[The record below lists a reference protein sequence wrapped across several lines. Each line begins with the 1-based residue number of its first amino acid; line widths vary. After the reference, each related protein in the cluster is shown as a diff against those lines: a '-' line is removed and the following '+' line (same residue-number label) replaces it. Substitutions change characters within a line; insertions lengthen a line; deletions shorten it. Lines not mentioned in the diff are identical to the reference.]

1 MMLLLILTMP
11 INGVAAQSGCD
22 QLIADDAGVFG
33 GNISEVQSALNDLA
47 RYAEVRVI
55 TIQSY
60 GNSTLDAYVD
70 GIRQQCPSWQA
81 TDGGFKNNLI
91 VFAISYDDQDTG
103 IFYGNQ
109 WADPL
114 DSNWTRIVSDYMNPR
129 FGDGDFSGGFVAGI
143 NEVNRLID
151 LKIHPPAQAPVQS
164 GPVVITQQEATDYSG
179 FYRFLIIAAILIAL
193 GALIYFGAIWYNQ
206 WAKENEKRKRA
217 QQRAKLRKQALTSGI
232 AEWRASVEAV
242 ETDIL
247 GLSEAVD
254 ETVTNRLTSMVR
266 EAQVVFEKML
276 RRYNGLDSSAGDPD
290 TDGLTAG
297 QYDAMETAYAE
308 VLALLQEAQEEL
320 AEAVTEH
327 AKVQESSDKAPEA
340 LQQAEN
346 AMKAALR
353 AVEEMTAQEFIIPT
367 DILAPAERLL
377 ALARKASENKR
388 PDLTYQRATEAAD
401 LAKEVTQQ
409 VRALPSRH
417 EAVAAFA
424 KSLPALIEKL
434 KARVTDGR
442 KLFDEMDDV
451 YPEDALEPI
460 AKNGSEAEKRVRAL
474 EDMLDD
480 LLEFIEKQHY
490 EKAEA
495 LVARGTTWAEEIDS
509 FMRSIAALKK
519 SLDDAARACKK
530 ELDDAAADIMKA
542 QSFLTAHKADLE
554 DAQFDA
560 LKNAEKA
567 LREAMREMDEAM
579 PNPILVVKFARS
591 ANEQAD
597 AVLASARAEAE
608 KTVRLRAKAETAL
621 REAERLV
628 SKAQEYIEDHSSDVG
643 ANAKA
648 NLRKARENL
657 VTAREAS
664 DFERCIAFSE
674 GAEEKARYAY
684 NEAKEDVA
692 EANEAD
698 DDGDTTVVIWGNST
712 PVYQPSTRR
721 ESTSTWSAPTPRS
734 SSGGGSVNWGS
745 SSQRGSSVNVTRSS
759 MGGGSKKW

>member
-22 QLIADDAGVFG
+22 TLIADDAGVFG

-55 TIQSY
+55 TIQTY

-114 DSNWTRIVSDYMNPR
+114 DNNWTRVVSDYMNPR

-151 LKIHPPAQAPVQS
+151 LKIHPPAAPVVGS
-164 GPVVITQQEATDYSG
+164 GPVTIDQREPVDLSG
-179 FYRFLIIAAILIAL
+179 FFRFLIIAAILIAV
-193 GALIYFGAIWYNQ
+193 GVLIYFGIIWYNQ

-232 AEWRASVEAV
+232 SEWRPNVEAV

-247 GLSEAVD
+247 GLTDTVD
-254 ETVTNRLTSMVR
+254 VTVTDRLSSMVR

-297 QYDAMETAYAE
+297 QYEAMETAYAE

-353 AVEEMTAQEFIIPT
+353 TVEEMTAQEFIIPT

-377 ALARKASENKR
+377 TLARKASENKR

-401 LAKEVTQQ
+401 LAKEVTRQ
-409 VRALPSRH
+409 VRALPARH

-424 KSLPALIEKL
+424 KDLPARIEKL
-434 KARVTDGR
+434 KARVTEGR

-495 LVARGTTWAEEIDS
+495 LVERGTTWTEEIDS

-530 ELDDAAADIMKA
+530 ELDDAASDVMKA
-542 QSFLTAHKADLE
+542 QSFLTAHKADL
-554 DAQFDA
+554 DDTQFDA

-567 LREAMREMDEAM
+567 LREALREMDEAM

-591 ANEQAD
+591 ANGQAD
-597 AVLASARAEAE
+597 AVLVSARAEAE
-608 KTVRLRAKAETAL
+608 QTVRLRAKAETAL

-648 NLRKARENL
+648 NLRKAKENL
-657 VTAREAS
+657 KTARDTSEL
-664 DFERCIAFSE
+664 ERCIAFAE

-692 EANEAD
+692 EANEED
-698 DDGDTTVVIWGNST
+698 DNDTTVVVWGNST

-734 SSGGGSVNWGS
+734 SSGGGSLNWGS
-745 SSQRGSSVNVTRSS
+745 SSQRGSSVSVTRSS